1 MLDLKPLK
9 ATDRILVLGTPWT
22 GRLILF
28 GMTLFL
34 GCLMAFSAAFSP
46 VPGLLALISLLA
58 AFYTEKWQF
67 DRDRQ
72 LVVHTEGVL
81 FLKKKKSYFFDEF
94 VRVELRNSR
103 PTGGGAGSDF
113 GPETSDLSSAPGEA
127 LEQKPP
133 LKPRGRGFSGLFL
146 VLVDGGDVNVHT
158 TSIRKAQEQDKLGR
172 LISQVCRKPF
182 STYA

>member
-46 VPGLLALISLLA
+46 VPGVLALISLLA

-146 VLVDGGDVNVHT
+146 VLVENLSRPMHSPATRVEIPLMLPVLQYFQLLQKPS
-158 TSIRKAQEQDKLGR
+158 SISR
-172 LISQVCRKPF
+172 
-182 STYA
+182 

>member
-58 AFYTEKWQF
+58 AF
-67 DRDRQ
+67 
-72 LVVHTEGVL
+72 HTEGVL

-172 LISQVCRKPF
+172 WISQLCRKPF